1 MKGNQTTKRRKAVA
15 YIRTSS
21 LEDDGTV
28 QKHKIVEFCES
39 ENLQLVRTTSDIG
52 QSGMDRGRHGLKDLL
67 FFLEQNKGEIQVF
80 IATDVDRISQ
90 HDAQVVGI
98 QQHLKKLGVKI
109 VCTDNDFLLQ
119 EGKGFK
125 RNSGQKKTR

>member
-1 MKGNQTTKRRKAVA
+1 
-15 YIRTSS
+15 
-21 LEDDGTV
+21 
-28 QKHKIVEFCES
+28 
-39 ENLQLVRTTSDIG
+39 
-52 QSGMDRGRHGLKDLL
+52 MDSGRHGLKDLL
-67 FFLEQNKGEIQVF
+67 SFLEQNKGYVQVF
-80 IATDVDRISQ
+80 IATDVDRISRQ
-90 HDAQVVGI
+90 DALVVGI